1 MWHNRDLN
9 QRKCWCPG
17 CQKWQLEVDIFTLSV
32 LWLDKFVQR
41 DKQRH
46 SDNISLSETKVFHQ
60 ARHQV
65 SSCLI
70 HDVSNGQ
77 IWNLGYWN
85 VWVKMTCWTII
96 RQNFQ
101 EVQHVLPVCLV
112 WHEKSLAKCYL
123 WTEWSHITKNKPGLN
138 WNVTLNPG

>member
-9 QRKCWCPG
+9 QRKCWRPG
-17 CQKWQLEVDIFTLSV
+17 CQKWQLEVDNSLFQCSDSTSLYSGISKGIQIIFHCLRQKCSIKQ
-32 LWLDKFVQR
+32 DIKFPV
-41 DKQRH
+41 
-46 SDNISLSETKVFHQ
+46 
-60 ARHQV
+60 A
-65 SSCLI
+65 I

-85 VWVKMTCWTII
+85 VWVKMTCWAIT

-112 WHEKSLAKCYL
+112 WHEKSFAKCYL
-123 WTEWSHITKNKPGLN
+123 WTEWRHITKNKPGLN